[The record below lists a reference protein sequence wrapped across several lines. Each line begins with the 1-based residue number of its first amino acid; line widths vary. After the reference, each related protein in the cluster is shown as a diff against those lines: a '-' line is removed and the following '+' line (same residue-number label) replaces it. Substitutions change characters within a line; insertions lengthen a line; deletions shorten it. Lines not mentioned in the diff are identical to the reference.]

1 MLKDKIKYFLGL
13 LAVIGCTGF
22 ISTVSAETIT
32 PTGAYKTSWNIESI
46 YYYIDQSAPG
56 YSGTI
61 SGAANNWVY
70 TGLGY
75 NKLYPNT
82 RTYNKTS
89 SAIDFYASSDGN
101 NGVLAYTNLYKRVN
115 GNPVTVTWVTVKDRV
130 NSGVPSESW
139 LFSEIHINN
148 DVFQNYD
155 FTVRQGTVAH
165 EFGHAWGL
173 GHNNENPNSL
183 MCQTGFGR
191 VAQTVQ
197 QVDQDAFNRLYN

>member
-1 MLKDKIKYFLGL
+1 M
-13 LAVIGCTGF
+13 
-22 ISTVSAETIT
+22 
-32 PTGAYKTSWNIESI
+32 
-46 YYYIDQSAPG
+46 
-56 YSGTI
+56 
-61 SGAANNWVY
+61 
-70 TGLGY
+70 
-75 NKLYPNT
+75 
-82 RTYNKTS
+82 
-89 SAIDFYASSDGN
+89 YASSDGN

-173 GHNNENPNSL
+173 GHKVENKNI
-183 MCQTGFGR
+183 
-191 VAQTVQ
+191 
-197 QVDQDAFNRLYN
+197 N